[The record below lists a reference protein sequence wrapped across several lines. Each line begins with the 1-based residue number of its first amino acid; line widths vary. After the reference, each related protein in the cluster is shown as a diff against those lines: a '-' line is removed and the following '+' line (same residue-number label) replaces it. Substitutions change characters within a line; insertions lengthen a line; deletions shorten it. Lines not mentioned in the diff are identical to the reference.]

1 LKAPCRVPWALVG
14 RTIAWLMWVS
24 GLVTLVLS
32 AVLAEMNP
40 PISTTQAPE
49 SALEGTIWLS
59 TWVGFGLVGAV
70 VVSSRPANRIGWIM
84 NGITLAV
91 GLSLLADEYSRF
103 ALITDPGKWPLGGPS
118 SWIATWGFLPVVAL
132 VLTLVVLYPTGDP
145 SRSGRWILRAFLFVT
160 LADAL
165 VFAFRPGPVQGD
177 TPPDN
182 PLGIPGTRDLL
193 DTATEWLSTALA
205 VIALVAIVDLV
216 IRWRRSVGV
225 ERLQFR
231 WFVLAVAAFPVMFF
245 TANLLE
251 EFVLGVDGFD
261 PVVVAFALWGNGT
274 AAAIGIA
281 ITRHGLYEINR
292 VISRTVGYAL
302 VVLLLAA
309 AYLGAVTWL
318 TSLLPDQSD
327 LAVATS
333 TLVVAALFSPIRR
346 LVLTRVDRR
355 FNRSRYDAEQ
365 VMDEFA
371 GSLRDQVD
379 SGEVLDG
386 WVGVV
391 AETMQPAAAG
401 VWVRER

>member
-1 LKAPCRVPWALVG
+1 MSIDQSRV
-14 RTIAWLMWVS
+14 IAWLMWVS
-24 GLVTLVLS
+24 GLAMIVLA

-40 PISTTQAPE
+40 PISTTQNPE
-49 SALEGTIWLS
+49 SALEGAIWLS
-59 TWVGFGLVGAV
+59 TWVGFGLVGAL
-70 VVSSRPANRIGWIM
+70 VVSSRPANRIGWLM
-84 NGITLAV
+84 CGITFVV
-91 GLSLLADEYSRF
+91 GVDLLVSEYSRF
-103 ALITDPGKWPLGGPS
+103 ALIAEPGSWPLGGPAA
-118 SWIATWGFLPVVAL
+118 WVATWGFLPVVAL
-132 VLTLVVLYPTGDP
+132 VMVLVVIYPSGDP
-145 SRSGRWILRAFLFVT
+145 SRFGRWILRAFLFVT
-160 LADAL
+160 LGDAL
-165 VFAFRPGPVQGD
+165 VFALRPGPVQGD

-182 PLGIPGTRDLL
+182 PLGIPGARELL
-193 DTATEWLSTALA
+193 DPVTEWLGTVLA
-205 VIALVAIVDLV
+205 VIALAAVVDLV
-216 IRWRRSVGV
+216 IRFRRSSGV

-245 TANLLE
+245 AANLLE
-251 EFVLGVDGFD
+251 ELVLGVEGFD

-327 LAVATS
+327 LAVAVS
-333 TLVVAALFSPIRR
+333 TLGAAALFNPMRR
-346 LVLTRVDRR
+346 LVLTRVDRH
-355 FNRSRYDAEQ
+355 FNRSRYDAQ
-365 VMDEFA
+365 LVVDEFA
-371 GSLRDQVD
+371 GSLRDRVD
-379 SGEVLDG
+379 SEEVVDG

-391 AETMQPAAAG
+391 AETMQPASAG